1 MSKNTFSLND
11 RYDFNDE
18 FPFEKNRPRATRPGL
33 KNEFRGEWVESYEI
47 PGYYGSR
54 LSPGRH
60 EFIKKRAK
68 NTCDIIQEKYHERN
82 IPYTTYMK
90 DLAQICEYE
99 AFRDLY
105 VQKGIIS
112 DITYKEFLDRY
123 YRPSIKMEKLP
134 QKELPITVA
143 DLKHDEY
150 LDRRRKRK
158 VMARQKMLEEAAIA
172 LGLKYKE

>member
-1 MSKNTFSLND
+1 MSKNTISLND

-18 FPFEKNRPRATRPGL
+18 FPFEKDRPRATRPRL
-33 KNEFRGEWVESYEI
+33 KNEFRGAWVESYVI
-47 PGYYGSR
+47 PGYYGSC

-60 EFIKKRAK
+60 EFIATLAKR
-68 NTCDIIQEKYHERN
+68 TCDVIQKEHHKRK

-90 DLAQICEYE
+90 DFAQICEYE

-105 VQKGIIS
+105 VQNGIIS

-134 QKELPITVA
+134 QEKLPVTVD

-158 VMARQKMLEEAAIA
+158 AMARQKMLEEAAIA
-172 LGLKYKE
+172 LGLK